1 MFILND
7 FFISHS
13 SYDKSTITDELVK
26 RLTYKGY
33 SVWYDKNNIYVGD
46 EILEE
51 IKKGLANSYCLVL
64 ILTDNFFNSNW
75 TFFETGLF
83 NTNNNKR
90 IIPVLYDLSDKNKS
104 TILSIIGNRKY
115 IDSKSLNN
123 DEIEVELIKAFN
135 NIRNENIDMQSI
147 ENLQSIQKKLATYET
162 VDSEIISI
170 KLKEYLELLNSNS
183 EFIIFAAKRIIRY
196 AINALLKQKAIS
208 NYNETNNKE
217 IINNLEIHNI
227 GSINFREH
235 VEFVFNTDNDSFS
248 GEYVTIINH
257 SLSNILTYYIHQ
269 KYSYSFSRSQIE
281 IVYPE
286 ELKYNDFIDMYNI
299 DRKVMREDL
308 IADVKTTFSWFMH
321 NRFTHIAVRD
331 KSSQKII
338 GYFSILP
345 VTNEIYAKIV
355 DGDFLD
361 KEFTC
366 DCIEQYIFPDFYRV
380 YVAGVGI
387 DPLFQN
393 TGAFIA
399 LYNSLIDLF
408 IYLAKDREIYVSE
421 ILAEASTKQGEKFC
435 KIVGMKKISS
445 TKNRTDVYRL
455 ITIPPE
461 FRLKNRKGIE
471 LYNICKRIY
480 ERYRNQFK

>member
-1 MFILND
+1 MFILTD

-13 SYDKSTITDELVK
+13 SHDKISITDELVK

-33 SVWYDKNNIYVGD
+33 SVWYDKNNIFVGD
-46 EILEE
+46 DIREE
-51 IKKGLANSYCLVL
+51 IKKGLNGSYCLVL
-64 ILTDNFFNSNW
+64 ILTNNFFISNW

-83 NTNNNKR
+83 DIKNNNR
-90 IIPVLYDLSDKNKS
+90 ILPILYDLSDKNGS

-123 DEIEVELIKAFN
+123 DEIEIELIKAYN
-135 NIRNENIDMQSI
+135 NIRTENIDMQSI
-147 ENLQSIQKKLATYET
+147 EKLQSIQTQLATYET

-170 KLKEYLELLNSNS
+170 KLKEYLELLNNNS
-183 EFIIFAAKRIIRY
+183 EFIIFAAKKIIRY
-196 AINALLKQKAIS
+196 AINALLKQKDIYLS
-208 NYNETNNKE
+208 ELNDKE
-217 IINNLEIHNI
+217 IIKILETHNI
-227 GSINFREH
+227 GSKNFREY
-235 VEFVFNTDNDSFS
+235 VEYVLNTDNDNSS
-248 GEYVTIINH
+248 GDFIKIINH
-257 SLSNILTYYIHQ
+257 SLSNILTFYIHQ
-269 KYSYSFSRSQIE
+269 KYPYIFTTSQIE

-286 ELKYNDFIDMYNI
+286 DLKYNDFIDMYDI
-299 DRKVMREDL
+299 DRKVMRKDL
-308 IADVKTTFSWFMH
+308 IADVKTTYSWFMH
-321 NRFTHIAVRD
+321 NKFTHIAVRD
-331 KSSQKII
+331 KISQRIV

-345 VTNEIYAKIV
+345 VTDEIYAKIAA
-355 DGDFLD
+355 GDFLD
-361 KEFTC
+361 KDFTC
-366 DCIEQYIFPDFYRV
+366 DCIEQYIFSDFYRI

-435 KIVGMKKISS
+435 KMVGMKKITS
-445 TKNRTDVYRL
+445 TNNQTDVYRL

-461 FRLKNRKGIE
+461 FRIKNRKGIE
-471 LYNICKRIY
+471 LYNICKIIY
-480 ERYRNQFK
+480 EKYRNQFE